1 MITANLV
8 TVTVRGDLRRKKSGR
23 LKRKREMERQRRRRR
38 RRRKKS
44 QSVKVTERNR
54 RKMLCRIISTIG
66 RRKGD
71 TSEGR
76 SRDASGNDRMY
87 H

>member
-1 MITANLV
+1 M
-8 TVTVRGDLRRKKSGR
+8 SGR
-23 LKRKREMERQRRRRR
+23 LKRKRERKRQRR

-54 RKMLCRIISTIG
+54 RKMPCRIISTIG
-66 RRKGD
+66 RREGD